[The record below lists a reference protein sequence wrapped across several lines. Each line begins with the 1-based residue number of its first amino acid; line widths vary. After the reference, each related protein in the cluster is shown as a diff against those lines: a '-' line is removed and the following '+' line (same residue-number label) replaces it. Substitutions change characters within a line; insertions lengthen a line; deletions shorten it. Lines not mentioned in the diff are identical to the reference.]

1 MHNIS
6 CWMEISPHKGS
17 TLRKSRQSSCNYR
30 ILEITQWI
38 HKICSLKIT
47 KPIID
52 TRKTIVKII
61 TSQVAWCG
69 PTQSVSISVP
79 GPWIYNKPIIRDT
92 HKKKLK
98 KPHFLI
104 NIPEEL
110 LSLQFSSQS
119 SGQRYAM
126 ALLAHFKPVTC
137 KNLLKHRELES
148 EHTASHWAW
157 ETNLQHNQNLR
168 YKYTLWNPNC
178 SQIDTGENISC
189 PYPFSQFREEKI
201 PLADMNQMWKSL
213 HWVPEPAAH
222 WNPCSYLF
230 ASTVTSQS
238 VATKFKS
245 ENPCDTWISLQQQ
258 CIEHRNQISHPR
270 LMNCSDAFL
279 LVERMVHSFENFWVS
294 SKQFPPMLLLPSPLR
309 YKSSADLL
317 PGQGEQAP
325 LLVALLLLGSH
336 IALHWPET
344 AALTTQTRVSLPQ
357 KTFKVPISHSKSTV

>member
-17 TLRKSRQSSCNYR
+17 TLRKSRQSSYNYR

-38 HKICSLKIT
+38 HKICSLKIP

-52 TRKTIVKII
+52 TKKTIVKII
-61 TSQVAWCG
+61 TSRVAWCG

-98 KPHFLI
+98 KPHFLV
-104 NIPEEL
+104 NIPEEF

-119 SGQRYAM
+119 SGQRYAT

-148 EHTASHWAW
+148 EHTVSHWAW
-157 ETNLQHNQNLR
+157 ETKLQHNQNLH

-238 VATKFKS
+238 VATKPNS
-245 ENPCDTWISLQQQ
+245 SLR
-258 CIEHRNQISHPR
+258 IHVTHESH
-270 LMNCSDAFL
+270 CS
-279 LVERMVHSFENFWVS
+279 
-294 SKQFPPMLLLPSPLR
+294 
-309 YKSSADLL
+309 SSALNTETKSPIPDLWVVVMPSFL
-317 PGQGEQAP
+317 WREWFTVFKLQ
-325 LLVALLLLGSH
+325 
-336 IALHWPET
+336 
-344 AALTTQTRVSLPQ
+344 TQIQNKAMTYSIKIIQTQFYR
-357 KTFKVPISHSKSTV
+357 KHGMIGNMKKRNKAKI